1 MKEYIMSIRP
11 EWVELIRT
19 GEKLVDV
26 RTTAPNPRRMSTEK
40 PATVWIYET
49 KAGGG
54 RGAVVGWFMCPSI
67 RHSNMYREEH
77 RRQAS
82 RLSCVS
88 EEGLLA
94 MQGKRAAL
102 WLWEIS
108 DPQWL
113 ERPRP
118 LAEFGIK
125 CPPMSWRGLK

>member
-11 EWVELIRT
+11 EWVELIRS
-19 GEKLVDV
+19 GNKLVDV
-26 RTTAPNPRRMSTEK
+26 RATAPNPRRMSASD

-54 RGAVVGWFMCPSI
+54 RGAVVGWFKCPAI
-67 RHSNMYREEH
+67 RQSNMYREDR

-82 RLSCVS
+82 HMSCVN

-94 MQGKRAAL
+94 MQGKRAGL
-102 WLWEIS
+102 WLWEID

-113 ERPRP
+113 DRPRA

-125 CPPMSWRGLK
+125 CPPMSWSGLK